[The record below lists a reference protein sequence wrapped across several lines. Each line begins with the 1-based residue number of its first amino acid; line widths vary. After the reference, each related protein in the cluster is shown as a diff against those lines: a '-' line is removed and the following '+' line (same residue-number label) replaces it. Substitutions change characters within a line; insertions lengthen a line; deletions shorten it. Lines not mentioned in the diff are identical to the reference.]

1 MDNKLQRQV
10 MNTLSL
16 CEAAGL
22 ANKTMSIKRLAV
34 LVRSE
39 WKANNINLNQLLSVT
54 DTDGLPYS

>member
-10 MNTLSL
+10 MNTLAL
-16 CEAAGL
+16 GEAAGL

-34 LVRSE
+34 LVRQD

-54 DTDGLPYS
+54 DIDGLPYS